1 MAGRYDSDPFQEEDV
16 NPFAVSSTICP
27 TSSLLGTFLVIDA
40 VVGDLDRHLAHSVR
54 SDVSLGSQLVRL
66 FPVALSAPRNWIIV
80 SRFLIL
86 TATFGVPVRARPPA
100 SQSLRHRVELV
111 RMSGDSGLGLGGL
124 MLEWGS
130 PGEEGVVPLGQR
142 ASKRRRLGARRSPGI
157 RRFGQ
162 APRLNQAT
170 SCVGRW
176 RRKLWSSPSIVEGA
190 THGSSDGGGYYAR
203 KLDLRTRPSAIEEAS
218 VLYVGGR
225 GSDKGTSRMAVL
237 GFMAQGHDSGVRG
250 KAAGPNYGG
259 GSLGSAD
266 LKKKERELQTREAEL
281 NKREKELKRKEE
293 AAAQGVKIWL
303 LAIIYF
309 ISGVP

>member
-27 TSSLLGTFLVIDA
+27 TSSLLGMFLVIDA

-54 SDVSLGSQLVRL
+54 SDVSLGSQL
-66 FPVALSAPRNWIIV
+66 
-80 SRFLIL
+80 
-86 TATFGVPVRARPPA
+86 
-100 SQSLRHRVELV
+100 
-111 RMSGDSGLGLGGL
+111 GG
-124 MLEWGS
+124 GS
-130 PGEEGVVPLGQR
+130 FR
-142 ASKRRRLGARRSPGI
+142 
-157 RRFGQ
+157 
-162 APRLNQAT
+162 
-170 SCVGRW
+170 CVGRW

-225 GSDKGTSRMAVL
+225 GSDKGTSTMAVL
-237 GFMAQGHDSGVRG
+237 GFMARGHDSGVRG

-281 NKREKELKRKEE
+281 NKREKVSRSGCLQSSTSSLVSQGCGNPVQQVYMYFRGSGKAAEMKRE
-293 AAAQGVKIWL
+293 AARGAMRA
-303 LAIIYF
+303 AI
-309 ISGVP
+309 

>member
-27 TSSLLGTFLVIDA
+27 TSSLLGMFLVIDA

-54 SDVSLGSQLVRL
+54 SDVSLELQTIAAEKKASDDSIGS
-66 FPVALSAPRNWIIV
+66 
-80 SRFLIL
+80 
-86 TATFGVPVRARPPA
+86 
-100 SQSLRHRVELV
+100 
-111 RMSGDSGLGLGGL
+111 GGSC
-124 MLEWGS
+124 ER
-130 PGEEGVVPLGQR
+130 Q
-142 ASKRRRLGARRSPGI
+142 
-157 RRFGQ
+157 
-162 APRLNQAT
+162 
-170 SCVGRW
+170 CVGRW

-203 KLDLRTRPSAIEEAS
+203 KLDLRTRPSAIEEAL

-225 GSDKGTSRMAVL
+225 GSDKGTSTMAVL
-237 GFMAQGHDSGVRG
+237 GFMARGHDSGVRG

-281 NKREKELKRKEE
+281 NKREK
-293 AAAQGVKIWL
+293 I
-303 LAIIYF
+303 
-309 ISGVP
+309 

>member
-27 TSSLLGTFLVIDA
+27 TSSLLGMFLVIDA

-86 TATFGVPVRARPPA
+86 TATFGV
-100 SQSLRHRVELV
+100 
-111 RMSGDSGLGLGGL
+111 
-124 MLEWGS
+124 
-130 PGEEGVVPLGQR
+130 
-142 ASKRRRLGARRSPGI
+142 
-157 RRFGQ
+157 
-162 APRLNQAT
+162 
-170 SCVGRW
+170 CVGRW

-203 KLDLRTRPSAIEEAS
+203 KLDLRTRPSAIEEAL

-225 GSDKGTSRMAVL
+225 GSNKGTSTMAVL
-237 GFMAQGHDSGVRG
+237 GFMARGHDSGVRG

-281 NKREKELKRKEE
+281 NKREK
-293 AAAQGVKIWL
+293 I
-303 LAIIYF
+303 
-309 ISGVP
+309 